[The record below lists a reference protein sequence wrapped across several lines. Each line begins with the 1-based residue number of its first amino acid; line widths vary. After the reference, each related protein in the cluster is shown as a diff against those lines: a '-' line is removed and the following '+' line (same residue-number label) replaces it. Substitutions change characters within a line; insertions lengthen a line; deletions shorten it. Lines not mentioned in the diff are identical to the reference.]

1 MQNFALLILMFG
13 AIGVMMVFGSRNKKK
28 MAAKAAELQAS
39 MVPGTR
45 VMTTSGMHATVTAIA
60 DDTIELEIAPG
71 IYTTWVRAAVREIVV
86 AAPEDLEDADFAET
100 EYSELDEADLNQLS
114 GQDVE
119 PIHDDHPSLE
129 KRTNASLEKRTNDVG

>member
-13 AIGVMMVFGSRNKKK
+13 AVGVMMVFGSRNKKK
-28 MAAKAAELQAS
+28 QALKAKELQAS
-39 MVPGTR
+39 IVPGTR
-45 VMTTSGMHATVTAIA
+45 VMTTSGMHATVTAVA

-86 AAPEDLEDADFAET
+86 AATEEEFESTEYDDADYAE
-100 EYSELDEADLNQLS
+100 LS
-114 GQDVE
+114 GQEIE

-129 KRTNASLEKRTNDVG
+129 KRKNDVG

>member
-13 AIGVMMVFGSRNKKK
+13 AVGVMMVFGSRNKKK
-28 MAAKAAELQAS
+28 QAIKAKELQES
-39 MVPGTR
+39 ILPGST
-45 VMTTSGMHATVTAIA
+45 VMTTSGLHATVTAIG

-71 IYTTWVRAAVREIVV
+71 VYTTWVRAAVREVVV
-86 AAPEDLEDADFAET
+86 AAETDQAEFDESEFAE
-100 EYSELDEADLNQLS
+100 SEFDESDYNELS

-129 KRTNASLEKRTNDVG
+129 KRSNDVG

>member
-13 AIGVMMVFGSRNKKK
+13 AVGVMMVFGSRNKKK
-28 MAAKAAELQAS
+28 MALKAAELQAAI
-39 MVPGTR
+39 VPGTR
-45 VMTTSGMHATVTAIA
+45 VMTTSGLHATVTAVA

-86 AAPEDLEDADFAET
+86 PAGDEEFAQTEYDDADYAE
-100 EYSELDEADLNQLS
+100 LS
-114 GQDVE
+114 GQEIE

-129 KRTNASLEKRTNDVG
+129 KRSNDVN